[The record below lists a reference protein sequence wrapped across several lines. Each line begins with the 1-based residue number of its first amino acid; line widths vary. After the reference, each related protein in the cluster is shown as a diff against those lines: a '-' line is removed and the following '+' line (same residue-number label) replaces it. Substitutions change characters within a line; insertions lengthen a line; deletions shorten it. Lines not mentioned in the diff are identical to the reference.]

1 MSTLREAA
9 QQALEALDW
18 IGCSPEG
25 YDQMCADR
33 DRAQEALRTALAQEE
48 QEPVAKMILEALEI
62 GYDSAQAEAA
72 QYHAAMAGYRPER
85 HAQMDADVQKIAA
98 AITAVK
104 AALAQEEQEQEPV
117 AWAYE
122 VATTVRDGKGARWES
137 RITEYEPKVPV
148 GMIRNLTPLYTHP
161 PRRTGLPHCEHS
173 CEAQAFLIEIR
184 RLKAEL
190 AAEREAI
197 LSILDE
203 HCRSVDVREAVE
215 IIKARGKT

>member
-85 HAQMDADVQKIAA
+85 HAEMDADVQKIAK

-104 AALAQEEQEQEPV
+104 AALAQEEQEPV
-117 AWAYE
+117 AWRFKGMMGMPWSLSDDGYY
-122 VATTVRDGKGARWES
+122 VSCKRDKGHIVE
-137 RITEYEPKVPV
+137 
-148 GMIRNLTPLYTHP
+148 PLYTHP

-215 IIKARGKT
+215 QIRARGKT